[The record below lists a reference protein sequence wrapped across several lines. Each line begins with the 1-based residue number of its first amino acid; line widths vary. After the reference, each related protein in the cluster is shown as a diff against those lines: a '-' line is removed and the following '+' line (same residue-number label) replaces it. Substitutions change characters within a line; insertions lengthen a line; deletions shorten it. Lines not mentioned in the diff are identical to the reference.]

1 MKGNFMGLLD
11 FFKKKKRL
19 TSSDVLD
26 DESYI
31 KEIRHCSQEAWH
43 QYDVLLAARGYGWK
57 GMVDW
62 ASYMS
67 KADLMNISTITYSSL
82 PGSKEIECIESFR
95 QNENDFF
102 KMQELKD
109 EQSSLAVGRESKTL
123 KVPIK
128 IVWFNQTRTLRF
140 FTLFLDD
147 EKLMERYI
155 ETMIRRTFLTADA
168 MKLAKSG
175 RID

>member
-1 MKGNFMGLLD
+1 MGLLD
-11 FFKKKKRL
+11 FFKKKKKL

-26 DESYI
+26 DGGYI

-62 ASYMS
+62 ASYMN
-67 KADLMNISTITYSSL
+67 KADLMNIPTVTYSSL
-82 PGSKEIECIESFR
+82 SGPKEIECTESFH
-95 QNENDFF
+95 QDEDDFF

-109 EQSSLAVGRESKTL
+109 EQSSLAADGESKTL

-140 FTLFLDD
+140 LTLSLDD

-155 ETMIRRTFLTADA
+155 ETMIRRTLLTADA

>member
-1 MKGNFMGLLD
+1 
-11 FFKKKKRL
+11 
-19 TSSDVLD
+19 
-26 DESYI
+26 
-31 KEIRHCSQEAWH
+31 
-43 QYDVLLAARGYGWK
+43 
-57 GMVDW
+57 MVDW

-109 EQSSLAVGRESKTL
+109 EQSSLAVGGESKTL

>member
-1 MKGNFMGLLD
+1 MGLLD

-31 KEIRHCSQEAWH
+31 KVIRHCSQEAWH

-67 KADLMNISTITYSSL
+67 KTDLMNISTITYSSL

-102 KMQELKD
+102 KMQELKNNQVW
-109 EQSSLAVGRESKTL
+109 QSVE
-123 KVPIK
+123 KVKP
-128 IVWFNQTRTLRF
+128 
-140 FTLFLDD
+140 
-147 EKLMERYI
+147 
-155 ETMIRRTFLTADA
+155 
-168 MKLAKSG
+168 
-175 RID
+175 